1 VVFAAAVLLA
11 AVYVGY
17 VLWPRW
23 PGTPVPLGTAP
34 LPISVGGA
42 MFVIEPAAIR
52 MPVQR
57 RPGAQERVDLAYLW
71 PSLLP
76 PSPEAQTG
84 KDTPVDP
91 NERLFVTIANGDET
105 LPVAERVRTIYPRYL
120 AESAAPDRNGLMRRA
135 FRDGTPYQGEDLL
148 YDANAPDHFTA
159 RCSRTGIGNTGL
171 CLLERRIGNADITLR
186 FPRDWLTDWTGVA
199 DGIDRLMARLHPG

>member
-23 PGTPVPLGTAP
+23 PSAPVPPGAAA

-52 MPVQR
+52 VPVQR
-57 RPGAQERVDLAYLW
+57 RPGTQERVDLAYLW

-84 KDTPVDP
+84 KETPVDP

-120 AESAAPDRNGLMRRA
+120 ADSAAPDRNGLMRRA

-148 YDANAPDHFTA
+148 YDAAAPDRFTA